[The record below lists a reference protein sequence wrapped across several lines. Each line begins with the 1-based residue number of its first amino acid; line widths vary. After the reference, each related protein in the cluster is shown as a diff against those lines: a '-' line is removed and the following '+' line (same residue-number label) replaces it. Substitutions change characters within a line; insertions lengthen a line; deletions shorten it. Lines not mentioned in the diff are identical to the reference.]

1 MRFRTND
8 FMSAPWRQPLL
19 GGSDPPPAVV
29 IRKDGRADIL
39 LLGDHA
45 GNAIPSS
52 LEGFGVSTSDL
63 ARHIAWDL
71 GVRGLGEA
79 LAAELDA
86 TFIRQ
91 SFSRLVID
99 CNRDPRTAGSIVE
112 SSDGTPVSG
121 NVGLGPDAREQRRV
135 AIHEPYHQTIA
146 EELERRRAR
155 GAPPVIVAL
164 HSFTPALAGAQRPWH
179 IGLLHD
185 AGDTTLSRAL
195 LARLRQEREL
205 CVGDNEPYR
214 MNGTDYTIPRHAYP
228 AGARYLEV
236 EFRQDLLPDVEHERL
251 WASRFA
257 EWLDDAIARP

>member
-1 MRFRTND
+1 
-8 FMSAPWRQPLL
+8 MSVSWHQPLL
-19 GGSDPPPAVV
+19 GDSDPPPAVV
-29 IRKDGRADIL
+29 LREGGRADVLIV
-39 LLGDHA
+39 GDHA

-52 LEGFGVSTSDL
+52 LDRFGVSDSDL

-71 GVRGLGEA
+71 GVRALGEA

-86 TFIRQ
+86 TFICQ

-99 CNRDPRTAGSIVE
+99 CNRDPRAPDSIVE
-112 SSDGTPVSG
+112 SSDGTPVPG
-121 NVGLGPDAREQRRV
+121 NVGLSPEAREQRRA

-146 EELERRRAR
+146 REVALRRAR
-155 GAPPVIVAL
+155 GATPVLVAL

-195 LARLRQEREL
+195 LVRLRQEGQL

-228 AGARYLEV
+228 TAARYLEV
-236 EFRQDLLPDVEHERL
+236 EFRQDLLPDAEHARL
-251 WASRFA
+251 WATRFA
-257 EWLDDAIARP
+257 AWLGDAMALL